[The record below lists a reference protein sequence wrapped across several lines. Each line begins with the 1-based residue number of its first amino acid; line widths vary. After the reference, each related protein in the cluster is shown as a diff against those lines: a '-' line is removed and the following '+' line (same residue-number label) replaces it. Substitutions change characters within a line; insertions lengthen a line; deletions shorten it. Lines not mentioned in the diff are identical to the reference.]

1 MRSRPADTGHVV
13 EALKKYRH
21 YVTYKKGNM
30 FERQDS
36 SSMSSHSSTFGN
48 DGPEDSFE
56 LHVEEFEVEGLPKE
70 LLERREHERKLQK
83 YLLATSFEDTC
94 RILDK
99 CIERKKRHQEKQ
111 PQDDKDMDKLV
122 RSRLVSLLNLDKLQ
136 VKSKED
142 NPEVCCGVRLKVKQF
157 LDHIHGSKF
166 IGEPYKDDLLDKLL
180 RNLDPHAIKEVKGKQ
195 ISEQCNHAET
205 LEDIRRTEKR
215 LLHQR
220 NTFEDDLTLIAAY
233 FLKR

>member
-1 MRSRPADTGHVV
+1 MPEHDVRGDNYRVWYEP
-13 EALKKYRH
+13 EAGAVHFEGSLRLPMKA
-21 YVTYKKGNM
+21 YKPIS
-30 FERQDS
+30 D
-36 SSMSSHSSTFGN
+36 
-48 DGPEDSFE
+48 
-56 LHVEEFEVEGLPKE
+56 
-70 LLERREHERKLQK
+70 
-83 YLLATSFEDTC
+83 LLATSFEDTC

-157 LDHIHGSKF
+157 LDHIRRSKF